1 MTPDLERTRAL
12 GVYLHERLVGVV
24 TRLTGD
30 EHLFTFEQDYVNDPS
45 RATLS
50 LGFKTTSGELITRAR
65 PTRRRLPPFFA
76 NLLPEG
82 HLRTYLATKADVNPE
97 REFYLMAVLGADLS
111 GAVVIR
117 PIDSVEPAPLA
128 VEVGPITRPPKTG
141 VLRFSLA
148 GVQLKFSAI
157 LEAAGGLTIPAQ
169 GVGGNWIVKL
179 PSTHFSSVP
188 ENEFVMLEL
197 ARAIGIPV
205 PAIRLLPVGEIGG
218 LPADAARLPGQALAV
233 QRFDRSED
241 GRRIHM
247 EDFAQVFGQFPEDKY
262 KHRSYANIA
271 AVIRAETASDEIDDF
286 LRRLVFSVLIGNGDM
301 HLKNWSLLYLDGHTP
316 TLAPAYDYVA
326 TLPYLREDQLA
337 LSFGGS
343 RSLQEISVDQVRRFA
358 DRAGLAMAPAWETVR
373 RTADLTA
380 RTWKD
385 LPQKDL
391 LPPELRLHIGA
402 QIRRV
407 AATIAKA

>member
-1 MTPDLERTRAL
+1 MTPDLEQTHVL
-12 GVYLHERLVGVV
+12 GVYLHERLAGTL
-24 TRLTGD
+24 TRMTGD
-30 EHLFTFEQDYVNDPS
+30 QHLFSFEQDYMDDPG

-50 LGFKTTSGELITRAR
+50 LGFKASDGGLVTRAR

-82 HLRTYLATKADVNPE
+82 HLRAYLAAKADINPE

-111 GAVVIR
+111 GAVVVR
-117 PIDSVEPAPLA
+117 PIESAKPAPPATELS
-128 VEVGPITRPPKTG
+128 PPTQPPRAG

-169 GVGGNWIVKL
+169 GIGGNWIVKL
-179 PSTHFSSVP
+179 PSTQFSSVP
-188 ENEFVMLEL
+188 ENEFVMMEL
-197 ARAIGIPV
+197 ARFIGIQV
-205 PAIRLLPVGEIGG
+205 PPIRLLPVAEIGG
-218 LPADAARLPGQALAV
+218 LPADASRLPGQALAV
-233 QRFDRSED
+233 QRFDRLED
-241 GRRIHM
+241 GRRVHM

-262 KHRSYANIA
+262 KGRSSANIA
-271 AVIRAETASDEIDDF
+271 AVIRAETAGDSTTDF

-301 HLKNWSLLYLDGHTP
+301 HLKNWALLYPDGRVP
-316 TLAPAYDYVA
+316 VLAPAYDYVS

-343 RSLQEISVDQVRRFA
+343 RAMDGITLDQVRRFA
-358 DRAGLAMAPAWETVR
+358 DRAGLPMAPSWDTVR
-373 RTADLTA
+373 TTAELTA
-380 RTWKD
+380 RAWKD

-391 LPPELRLHIGA
+391 LPPEQRLTIGA

-407 AATIAKA
+407 AASIAAA